1 MTVTGAT
8 SARWPRPPPR
18 PPWRTPWPHGA
29 AGGARQLASPPEL
42 LSACSPLGSRAPG
55 LCSRC
60 RRAAAS
66 PRTLPSQPWGPD
78 AHGHETVATC
88 LRALGA
94 VGETPTQRHLSTC
107 PHETTQSPSPSGRGS
122 SWRRGCLARGEEG
135 SGPACVSPAAAA
147 STPPHAELAARP
159 APQTDS
165 KRPGP
170 GRAPKRRS
178 ERPLQRAACPGSGD
192 PRGQTP
198 HGSVVGSVG
207 ALLAAGRPSE
217 RHLSAPPPPPAPQAS
232 SAEAQR
238 PTVRDTRLWGCF
250 LPIPT
255 LPGVSLSVNT
265 IRFESS
271 ITKANK
277 EGLS

>member
-8 SARWPRPPPR
+8 SARWPRPPSR

-147 STPPHAELAARP
+147 STPRRAGRQARGPDGQQAARTRASTQAALRTASATRCVSGLRRPPRTDSARQRGGLCGGLARGRPPLGEAPVSASTTPSPPGLVRRGTATHGSGHSALGVFPAHPHASRC
-159 APQTDS
+159 Q
-165 KRPGP
+165 
-170 GRAPKRRS
+170 S
-178 ERPLQRAACPGSGD
+178 ERK
-192 PRGQTP
+192 
-198 HGSVVGSVG
+198 H
-207 ALLAAGRPSE
+207 
-217 RHLSAPPPPPAPQAS
+217 
-232 SAEAQR
+232 
-238 PTVRDTRLWGCF
+238 
-250 LPIPT
+250 
-255 LPGVSLSVNT
+255 N
-265 IRFESS
+265 
-271 ITKANK
+271 
-277 EGLS
+277 

>member
-1 MTVTGAT
+1 MRPRHSAT
-8 SARWPRPPPR
+8 SPPALTRRHSHRRPQDAGPPGGEAAWP
-18 PPWRTPWPHGA
+18 
-29 AGGARQLASPPEL
+29 GARRGRDRPV
-42 LSACSPLGSRAPG
+42 
-55 LCSRC
+55 
-60 RRAAAS
+60 S
-66 PRTLPSQPWGPD
+66 PRLQ
-78 AHGHETVATC
+78 
-88 LRALGA
+88 
-94 VGETPTQRHLSTC
+94 QR
-107 PHETTQSPSPSGRGS
+107 
-122 SWRRGCLARGEEG
+122 
-135 SGPACVSPAAAA
+135 
-147 STPPHAELAARP
+147 PPHAELAARP

-198 HGSVVGSVG
+198 HGSVAGSVG
-207 ALLAAGRPSE
+207 ALLAASRPSE